1 MTIGIG
7 WLHVPLRLFNTSSRT
22 KQEIDVSGEEVT
34 IYACGITPYSPS
46 HIGHA
51 RQAIAFDTLVRWLR
65 FQGVR
70 VRYVTNFTDISDTII
85 DASKKEGVDFL
96 EVANRHI
103 SDYRISMDRLNVLDA
118 DAYPRV
124 TESIE
129 GIISMIEALVEKGHA
144 YLAEDGVYFEIDT
157 APEKYGRLTGQ
168 TLEMVRSGAGGRV
181 ASTGVGKR
189 DHRDFALWKI
199 AKPGE
204 PSWDSPFGRGR
215 PGWHIECSA
224 MVHEH
229 FGHQVDIHGG
239 GSDLM
244 FPHHEAEIFQSE
256 CCFDVEPFAKH
267 WMHNGMINV
276 DGEKMSK
283 SLGNF
288 WTVSEAIDAVG
299 PMVLRYALVNAPYRQ
314 PIDFNQ
320 VLLDDAK
327 KNHSKLIESI
337 ISAGGVDVARQ
348 WDDIE
353 SLKNAEDSLIRGMD
367 DDLNTRVAIA
377 EMQSVVKILRQ
388 ANSSQDSSMASA
400 CVGWLS
406 AYAGEVLG
414 LLPDEESLQ
423 KMIGLV
429 SERRDE
435 MREKVESLI
444 AMREEARSQRNW
456 TEADRIRDEISEL
469 GVVIEDGESGA
480 TWRMK
485 DL

>member
-1 MTIGIG
+1 M
-7 WLHVPLRLFNTSSRT
+7 PLRLFNTSSRT
-22 KQEIDVSGEEVT
+22 KQEIDISGEEVT

-65 FQGVR
+65 FQDVR

-85 DASKKEGVDFL
+85 DASKREGVSFL

-103 SDYRISMDRLNVLDA
+103 SDYRISMNRLNVLDA

-129 GIISMIEALVEKGHA
+129 GIISMIETLVDKGHA
-144 YLAEDGVYFEIDT
+144 YLTEDGVYFEIDT
-157 APEKYGRLTGQ
+157 APEKYGQLTGQ

-181 ASTGVGKR
+181 ASTGAGKR

-229 FGHQVDIHGG
+229 FGNQVDIHGG

-256 CCFDVEPFAKH
+256 CCFNVEPFAKH

-276 DGEKMSK
+276 EGEKMSK

-288 WTVSEAIDAVG
+288 WTVSDAIDAVG

-320 VLLDDAK
+320 VLLDDAE
-327 KNHSKLIESI
+327 KNHGRLIESI
-337 ISAGGVDVARQ
+337 ISAGGVDVATQ
-348 WDDIE
+348 WDGIE
-353 SLKNAEDSLIRGMD
+353 TLKNAEESLIRGMD

-388 ANSSQDSSMASA
+388 ANSSQDSSVAFA

-406 AYAGEVLG
+406 AYAGDVLG
-414 LLPDEESLQ
+414 LLPDEEALQ
-423 KMIGLV
+423 NMV
-429 SERRDE
+429 DRASERREE
-435 MREKVESLI
+435 MRGKVEGLI
-444 AMREEARSQRNW
+444 AMREEARSERHW
-456 TEADRIRDEISEL
+456 AKADRIRDEISEL
-469 GVVIEDGESGA
+469 GVVVEDGESGV

-485 DL
+485 EL

>member
-1 MTIGIG
+1 MTISIG

-70 VRYVTNFTDISDTII
+70 IKYVTNFTDISDTII

-103 SDYRISMDRLNVLDA
+103 SDYRISMNRLNVLDA

-129 GIISMIEALVEKGHA
+129 GIISMIETLVEKEHA

-181 ASTGVGKR
+181 ASTGAGKR

-224 MVHEH
+224 MVNEH

-256 CCFDVEPFAKH
+256 CCFNVEPFAKH

-320 VLLDDAK
+320 VLLDDAE

-414 LLPDEESLQ
+414 LLPDKESLQ
-423 KMIGLV
+423 KMVGLV

-444 AMREEARSQRNW
+444 VMREEARSQRNW

>member
-1 MTIGIG
+1 
-7 WLHVPLRLFNTSSRT
+7 
-22 KQEIDVSGEEVT
+22 
-34 IYACGITPYSPS
+34 
-46 HIGHA
+46 
-51 RQAIAFDTLVRWLR
+51 
-65 FQGVR
+65 
-70 VRYVTNFTDISDTII
+70 
-85 DASKKEGVDFL
+85 
-96 EVANRHI
+96 
-103 SDYRISMDRLNVLDA
+103 
-118 DAYPRV
+118 
-124 TESIE
+124 
-129 GIISMIEALVEKGHA
+129 
-144 YLAEDGVYFEIDT
+144 
-157 APEKYGRLTGQ
+157 
-168 TLEMVRSGAGGRV
+168 
-181 ASTGVGKR
+181 
-189 DHRDFALWKI
+189 
-199 AKPGE
+199 
-204 PSWDSPFGRGR
+204 
-215 PGWHIECSA
+215 

-320 VLLDDAK
+320 VLLDDAE

-435 MREKVESLI
+435 MRERVESLI

>member
-1 MTIGIG
+1 
-7 WLHVPLRLFNTSSRT
+7 
-22 KQEIDVSGEEVT
+22 
-34 IYACGITPYSPS
+34 
-46 HIGHA
+46 
-51 RQAIAFDTLVRWLR
+51 
-65 FQGVR
+65 
-70 VRYVTNFTDISDTII
+70 
-85 DASKKEGVDFL
+85 
-96 EVANRHI
+96 
-103 SDYRISMDRLNVLDA
+103 
-118 DAYPRV
+118 
-124 TESIE
+124 
-129 GIISMIEALVEKGHA
+129 
-144 YLAEDGVYFEIDT
+144 
-157 APEKYGRLTGQ
+157 
-168 TLEMVRSGAGGRV
+168 
-181 ASTGVGKR
+181 
-189 DHRDFALWKI
+189 
-199 AKPGE
+199 
-204 PSWDSPFGRGR
+204 
-215 PGWHIECSA
+215 

-256 CCFDVEPFAKH
+256 CCFDAEPFAKH

-320 VLLDDAK
+320 VLLDDAE

-337 ISAGGVDVARQ
+337 ISAGGVDAARQ

-414 LLPDEESLQ
+414 LLPDKESLE

-435 MREKVESLI
+435 MREKVEGLI

-456 TEADRIRDEISEL
+456 PEADKIRDEISEL